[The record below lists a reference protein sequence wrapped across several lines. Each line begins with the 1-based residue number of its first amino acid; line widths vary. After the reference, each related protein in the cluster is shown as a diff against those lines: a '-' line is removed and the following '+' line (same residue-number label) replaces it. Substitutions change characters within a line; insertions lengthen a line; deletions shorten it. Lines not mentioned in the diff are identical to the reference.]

1 MLLQARAM
9 ENGLIIMGMTGGAN
23 LEGTRGDHIMLSPAY
38 NVTKEEVQTIAKI
51 FIRSVNEVLEE
62 YVK

>member
-9 ENGLIIMGMTGGAN
+9 DNGLIIMGMTGGAN
-23 LEGTRGDHIMLSPAY
+23 LEGTRGDHILLSPAY

-51 FIRSVNEVLEE
+51 FIRSVNEVIEE